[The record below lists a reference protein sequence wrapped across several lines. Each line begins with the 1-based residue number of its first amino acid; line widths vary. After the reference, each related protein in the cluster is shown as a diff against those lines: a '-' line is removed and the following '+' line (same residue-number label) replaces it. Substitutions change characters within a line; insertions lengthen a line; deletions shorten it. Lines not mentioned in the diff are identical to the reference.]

1 MRHYRLVGP
10 QSLSPI
16 VLTCEHA
23 SCRLPPGLA
32 PRNADE
38 RRILAS
44 HWGWD
49 IGAWDVA
56 AELARRLR
64 ATAVGGAMSRLVVD
78 LNRAAGD
85 PSLVRSRADGV
96 RLSWNVAVPP
106 DALERRLRLW
116 HTPYHVA
123 IDDQIL
129 RRLVRGVRP
138 LLFAVHSFTG
148 VYDGRARDFD
158 MGVLFDRSRDEAH
171 LLMRNL
177 RREGL
182 RVRANQP
189 YSGRAGMMY
198 AIHRH
203 GAHHGLPC
211 LELEMHQDLFTDA
224 AAVRGIG
231 AVVARALRPVI
242 SVCGEDD

>member
-1 MRHYRLVGP
+1 MRHYRLIGP
-10 QSLSPI
+10 RSLSPI
-16 VLTCEHA
+16 VITCEHA
-23 SCRLPPGLA
+23 SFTLPPGLRA
-32 PRNADE
+32 RGVE
-38 RRILAS
+38 QRRILAS

-49 IGAWDVA
+49 IGAWSVA
-56 AELARRLR
+56 ANLARRLR
-64 ATAVGGAMSRLVVD
+64 ATALGGAMSRLVVD

-85 PSLVRSRADGV
+85 PSLVRTHADGV

-106 DALERRLRLW
+106 GALERRLRAW
-116 HTPYHVA
+116 HVPYHVA
-123 IDDQIL
+123 IDDQIQ

-148 VYDGRARDFD
+148 IYEGRTRDFD
-158 MGVLFDRSRDEAH
+158 IGVLFDRSKEEAQ
-171 LLMRNL
+171 LLMRGL
-177 RREGL
+177 RHEGL

-211 LELEMHQDLFTDA
+211 LELEMHQDLLAHATA
-224 AAVRGIG
+224 PRRIG
-231 AVVARALRPVI
+231 EVVARALRALIVRR
-242 SVCGEDD
+242 GAAR

>member
-1 MRHYRLVGP
+1 MRRYRLVGP

-23 SCRLPPGLA
+23 SCRLPRPLA
-32 PRNADE
+32 PRIAEE
-38 RRILAS
+38 RRILLS

-49 IGAWDVA
+49 IGAWSA
-56 AELARRLR
+56 ASGLARRLR
-64 ATAVGGAMSRLVVD
+64 ATAIGGAVSRLVVD

-85 PSLVRSRADGV
+85 PSLVRTLADGV
-96 RLSWNVAVPP
+96 RLSWNAGVPP
-106 DALERRLRLW
+106 DRLERRLRSW

-123 IDDQIL
+123 LDDQIL

-148 VYDGRARDFD
+148 VYEGRARDFD
-158 MGVLFDRSRDEAH
+158 MGVLFDRSRNEAH

-211 LELEMHQDLFTDA
+211 LELEMHQDLFAPAGA
-224 AAVRGIG
+224 AGRIA

-242 SVCGEDD
+242 AGCE

>member
-1 MRHYRLVGP
+1 MRRYRLVGP
-10 QSLSPI
+10 RSLSPI

-23 SCRLPPGLA
+23 ACRLPPRIA
-32 PRNADE
+32 PRTADE
-38 RRILAS
+38 RRILDS

-49 IGAWDVA
+49 IGAWGVA
-56 AELARRLR
+56 ANLARRLR
-64 ATAVGGAMSRLVVD
+64 ATAIGGAMSRLVVD

-85 PSLVRSRADGV
+85 PSLVRTHADGV
-96 RLSWNVAVPP
+96 RLSWNLGVPA
-106 DALERRLRLW
+106 DALERRLRTW

-148 VYDGRARDFD
+148 IYEGRTRDFD
-158 MGVLFDRSRDEAH
+158 MGVLFDRSKDEAH
-171 LLMRNL
+171 LLMRGL

-203 GAHHGLPC
+203 GAHHDLPC
-211 LELEMHQDLFTDA
+211 LELEMHQDLFANESA
-224 AAVRGIG
+224 ARGI
-231 AVVARALRPVI
+231 AEVVARALRPVI
-242 SVCGEDD
+242 ARREDEA

>member
-1 MRHYRLVGP
+1 MRHYRLVGSR
-10 QSLSPI
+10 SLSPI
-16 VLTCEHA
+16 VITCEHA
-23 SCRLPPGLA
+23 SLALPPGLCA
-32 PRNADE
+32 RGEDE
-38 RRILAS
+38 RRILGS

-49 IGAWDVA
+49 IGAWGVA
-56 AELARRLR
+56 TELARRLR
-64 ATAVGGAMSRLVVD
+64 ATAIGGAVSRLVVD
-78 LNRAAGD
+78 LNRNAGD
-85 PSLVRSRADGV
+85 PSLVRRTADGV
-96 RLSWNVAVPP
+96 RISWNATVPP
-106 DALERRLRLW
+106 EALERRLRTW
-116 HTPYHVA
+116 HAPYHAA
-123 IDDQIL
+123 IDDQIT

-148 VYDGRARDFD
+148 IYEGRTRNFD

-171 LLMRNL
+171 GLMRNL

-211 LELEMHQDLFTDA
+211 LELETHQDLFASDA
-224 AAVRGIG
+224 ATARIG
-231 AVVARALRPVI
+231 AAVARALRPVI
-242 SVCGEDD
+242 ARCRD